1 MDKKT
6 IVKTALAGIG
16 FGILVGAKVCLDIYD
31 FGYQTGVK
39 AERGDKAA
47 KTVNETLQICRS
59 TVKDIKKTKN

>member
-1 MDKKT
+1 MEKKT

-16 FGILVGAKVCLDIYD
+16 FGVLIGIGVALDIYD

-47 KTVNETLQICRS
+47 KTLNETLQICRGA
-59 TVKDIKKTKN
+59 VLDMKKSK

>member
-1 MDKKT
+1 MKKKT

-16 FGILVGAKVCLDIYD
+16 VGVLIGIKVALDIYD

-47 KTVNETLQICRS
+47 KTLNETLQICRGS
-59 TVKDIKKTKN
+59 LQDINKSK